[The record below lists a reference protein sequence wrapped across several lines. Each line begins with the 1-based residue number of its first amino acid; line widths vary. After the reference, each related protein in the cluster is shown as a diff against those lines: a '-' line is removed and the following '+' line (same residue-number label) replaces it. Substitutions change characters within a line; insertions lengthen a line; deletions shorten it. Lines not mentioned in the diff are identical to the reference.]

1 MSGMSLPRR
10 SVLLLVVLLAAAL
23 LRPLADA
30 AASARVAGNV
40 WTVDPDT
47 ASLVIL
53 DAGRKITVY
62 CDADTVIRHGTVD
75 KTLRDLH
82 RGDRVVVTLAEETPD
97 ALIARLIAIAGA
109 APAPKIRPSP
119 TPRMP

>member
-1 MSGMSLPRR
+1 MSLPRR
-10 SVLLLVVLLAAAL
+10 SVPLLVLLLAATL
-23 LRPLADA
+23 LQPSGHAV
-30 AASARVAGNV
+30 ASARVAGNV

-53 DAGRKITVY
+53 DAGHKITVY
-62 CDADTVIRHGTVD
+62 CDADTVIRHGSTD
-75 KTLRDLH
+75 KTLHDLH

-109 APAPKIRPSP
+109 APIPKIHPSP
-119 TPRMP
+119 TPPMP

>member
-1 MSGMSLPRR
+1 MSSRPVRASLIA
-10 SVLLLVVLLAAAL
+10 LLLAAAI
-23 LRPLADA
+23 LRPCGPA

-53 DAGRKITVY
+53 DAGHKITVY
-62 CDADTVIRHGTVD
+62 CDADTVIRQGYYATYPLLLCSIV
-75 KTLRDLH
+75 
-82 RGDRVVVTLAEETPD
+82 
-97 ALIARLIAIAGA
+97 ALAIAGT
-109 APAPKIRPSP
+109 APSPRVHPSP

>member
-1 MSGMSLPRR
+1 MAAMPFRRR
-10 SVLLLVVLLAAAL
+10 SAPLLVLLLAVAL
-23 LRPLADA
+23 LRPFGDA

-47 ASLVIL
+47 ASLVII

-62 CDADTVIRHGTVD
+62 CDADTVIRQGATD
-75 KTLRDLH
+75 RTLKDLH

-109 APAPKIRPSP
+109 APSPKIHPSP